1 LGWLIGVCLPI
12 AGYFMG
18 MSQAEYARYRGVTRQ
33 AVWEAVQSGR
43 ITLLPDSTIDPVV
56 ADRQWDLRTDQ
67 SMQRKRTRGA
77 GKQAAPSVAFRSRA
91 VADAGV
97 SPSGT
102 KPVPTE
108 AIDTVRDTLA
118 EQGVDL
124 EQDAEPGGAISFV
137 QARLA
142 NEILK
147 AQLQKVKLG
156 KVRGQLVDRAK
167 ARQLVFDLARR
178 ERDAWIGWPARVAA
192 NMAAELGV
200 DPNRM
205 EEVLDRYLREHLS
218 ELAEIRVELQ

>member
-1 LGWLIGVCLPI
+1 
-12 AGYFMG
+12 MG

-56 ADRQWDLRTDQ
+56 ADRQWGIRTDQ
-67 SMQRKRTRGA
+67 SMQRKRTRR
-77 GKQAAPSVAFRSRA
+77 RS
-91 VADAGV
+91 ADVGV
-97 SPSGT
+97 SLSGT

-118 EQGVDL
+118 EQGIDL

-156 KVRGQLVDRAK
+156 KVKGQLVDRAK

-205 EEVLDRYLREHLS
+205 EEALDRYLREHLS

>member
-1 LGWLIGVCLPI
+1 
-12 AGYFMG
+12 MG

-67 SMQRKRTRGA
+67 SMQRKRTRR
-77 GKQAAPSVAFRSRA
+77 RS
-91 VADAGV
+91 ADGGV
-97 SPSGT
+97 SLSGT

-118 EQGVDL
+118 EQGIDL

-192 NMAAELGV
+192 NMAAELGT
-200 DPNRM
+200 DPHRM
-205 EEVLDRYLREHLS
+205 EEALDRYLREHLS